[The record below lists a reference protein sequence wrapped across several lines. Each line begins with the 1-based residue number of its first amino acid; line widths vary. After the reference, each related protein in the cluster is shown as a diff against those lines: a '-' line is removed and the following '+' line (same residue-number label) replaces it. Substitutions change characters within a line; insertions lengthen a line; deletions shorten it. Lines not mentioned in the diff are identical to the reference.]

1 MNTKNL
7 MIASVMFWGIMGIG
21 LTFLPEEIYKYLSTD
36 INQTSVLTL
45 QILGSTYL
53 GFAVLNWMSK
63 NNVIGG
69 IYSKPLVVGNLVH
82 FLVSFFALIKII
94 GSIKNHFEIILALT
108 IIYSVFTLCFGYVS
122 MANPSKLKSGGIKTL
137 NNIEYKK

>member
-1 MNTKNL
+1 MNTKIL
-7 MIASVMFWGIMGIG
+7 MIASVIFLGIMGIG

-53 GFAVLNWMSK
+53 GFAMLNWMNK
-63 NNVIGG
+63 NNKIGG

-82 FLVSFFALIKII
+82 FLVSSFALIKII

-108 IIYSVFTLCFGYVS
+108 IIYSVFALCFGYVS
-122 MANPSKLKSGGIKTL
+122 IANPNKLKGGGIKTL
-137 NNIEYKK
+137 INIAYKK